1 MLLDLR
7 NSRLVASSG
16 IRRLQMYQ
24 LQEQALVKDA
34 IQKAVAE
41 VLNTQEEVKQ
51 DEQVQGQEAP
61 SRKVKAT
68 PRRKPVVEVAE
79 EHFPEVR
86 FKRKPIYIDPTPVN
100 ENLPLW
106 LVQTTIQTNYWV
118 RFLIPLWKKQ
128 TQVIIETKRAA
139 ANDADIRLRIL
150 LLAA

>member
-1 MLLDLR
+1 
-7 NSRLVASSG
+7 
-16 IRRLQMYQ
+16 
-24 LQEQALVKDA
+24 
-34 IQKAVAE
+34 
-41 VLNTQEEVKQ
+41 
-51 DEQVQGQEAP
+51 
-61 SRKVKAT
+61 
-68 PRRKPVVEVAE
+68 VVEVAE
-79 EHFPEVR
+79 EHFPEVQ